1 MSLALLAGALCA
13 RIHMLGISGPSGVA
27 LVNFCETLPSMVKL
41 LNDLLRGFA
50 RPPGNAPLSTAR
62 GHAFHEPAV
71 CWALGRSGS
80 ADSISPDGTQQKS
93 VWARVSNN
101 IHRMR
106 RVEAK
111 KMRSGRAPTS
121 HLPDVM
127 VVDLA
132 VRSIITMLYLHACS
146 PLLQHLFF
154 F

>member
-1 MSLALLAGALCA
+1 MREDPHAWH
-13 RIHMLGISGPSGVA
+13 IGPSGVA
-27 LVNFCETLPSMVKL
+27 LMNFCETLPSMLKL

-50 RPPGNAPLSTAR
+50 RPPEDSPPSTAR
-62 GHAFHEPAV
+62 GYAFHEPAV
-71 CWALGRSGS
+71 FRALGRSGS

-93 VWARVSNN
+93 EWARVSND

-146 PLLQHLFF
+146 PRLQHPFLF
-154 F
+154 